1 MNDDCGGNTKGRY
14 RHDRRTTPPHHSA
27 PKNRPTVK
35 QIEAFQGVA
44 TGFVVDALYGGGAFS
59 MDIKPIGAGRDINC
73 VAAGPALT
81 ANNGP
86 ADILATLASL
96 NFALEGDIVVA
107 AFDGFQGCAAAG
119 DRVMGQMKNNGVAGF
134 VTDGPMRDYPGLV
147 EVGMPAWCT
156 GLNPASP
163 FAKGPGS
170 VGTTIQIGGQ
180 QVETGDMII
189 ADRDG
194 VVVVPFAKID
204 EVLAS
209 LEHVKKLEAELD
221 ANVAAGQRTSGAID
235 QLLKSDQVRFV
246 D

>member
-1 MNDDCGGNTKGRY
+1 MATVGETLKG
-14 RHDRRTTPPHHSA
+14 DIAMIEEPPLLTIQR
-27 PKNRPTVK
+27 PNNRPTVK